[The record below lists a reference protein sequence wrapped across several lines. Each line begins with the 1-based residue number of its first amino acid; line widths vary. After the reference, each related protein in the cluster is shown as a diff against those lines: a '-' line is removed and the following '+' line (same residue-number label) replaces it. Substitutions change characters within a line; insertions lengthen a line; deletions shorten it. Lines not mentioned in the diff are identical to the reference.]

1 MYKSAYSMGSVKTKR
16 QKVFFTKTDI
26 MSQIGGIGKE
36 LESLLS
42 DDVKLKV
49 GFKKGHQKFRDI
61 DVFNIYKDMYPLKN
75 ETEIK
80 EMIRY

>member
-1 MYKSAYSMGSVKTKR
+1 MGNIKTKR

-36 LESLLS
+36 LESLIS
-42 DDVKLKV
+42 NEAKQKV

-61 DVFNIYKDMYPLKN
+61 DVFTIYKDMYPLK
-75 ETEIK
+75 TDSEIK